1 MKAFIL
7 AAGNGTRLRPL
18 TDSTPKCLLPI
29 RGTPLLEIWLEKC
42 RASGIAEVLV
52 NAHAHAEKVRAFIR
66 RQATGVTVHIAEE
79 KTLLGSAGTLAQ
91 NRGFVEGEEAFFV
104 LYGDVLTDMNL
115 LELLQF
121 HREKRTAATLAV
133 HQVADPTRCGV
144 VITDENDT
152 VKSFVEKPARAESNW
167 VFSGMMVAGTEILD
181 LVPEQRPADIG
192 LDLLPKLAGKMAASK
207 MAGFVLDIGTVSNY
221 TAAQSCWPGQTQA
234 KALTTFQPRKP

>member
-52 NAHAHAEKVRAFIR
+52 NTHAHAEKVRAFLL
-66 RQATGVTVHIAEE
+66 RQATGVMVHIAEE

-91 NRGFVEGEEAFFV
+91 NRSFVDGEAAFFV

-115 LELLQF
+115 PELLQF
-121 HREKRTAATLAV
+121 HREKGMAATLAV

-144 VITDENDT
+144 VITDDNDM
-152 VKSFVEKPARAESNW
+152 VKSFVEKPAHAQSNW
-167 VFSGMMVAGTEILD
+167 VFSGVMVARPVILD
-181 LVPEQRPADIG
+181 LIPDQRPADIG

-207 MAGFVLDIGTVSNY
+207 MAGSVLDIGTVSNY
-221 TAAQSCWPGQTQA
+221 TAAQSCWPGLNQA
-234 KALTTFQPRKP
+234 KA